1 MIWANKNLKI
11 TSISIGI
18 KQDDIEILN
27 AIYKEGLKLDYITI
41 DVALSYTDN
50 IIPIIN
56 TVKKLYPDVYLIVG
70 NGCTDE
76 WIEFLETLGV
86 NCAKVGI
93 GVSKSCRTRQFTGF
107 GSTTVTSLIE
117 CINTAKSIDIMSD
130 GGLTIEHGEV
140 CIGDITKSLVIGSRF
155 VMSGAL
161 FSRCIDSPSILN
173 GYYGNA
179 SRDAKGSKHVE
190 GTNINVETNGLKISE
205 MCDLVEDSLR
215 SAVSYS
221 GGKFLANLMNVQ
233 YSFIK

>member
-1 MIWANKNLKI
+1 
-11 TSISIGI
+11 
-18 KQDDIEILN
+18 
-27 AIYKEGLKLDYITI
+27 
-41 DVALSYTDN
+41 
-50 IIPIIN
+50 
-56 TVKKLYPDVYLIVG
+56 
-70 NGCTDE
+70 
-76 WIEFLETLGV
+76 
-86 NCAKVGI
+86 
-93 GVSKSCRTRQFTGF
+93 
-107 GSTTVTSLIE
+107 
-117 CINTAKSIDIMSD
+117 
-130 GGLTIEHGEV
+130 
-140 CIGDITKSLVIGSRF
+140 
-155 VMSGAL
+155 MSGAL